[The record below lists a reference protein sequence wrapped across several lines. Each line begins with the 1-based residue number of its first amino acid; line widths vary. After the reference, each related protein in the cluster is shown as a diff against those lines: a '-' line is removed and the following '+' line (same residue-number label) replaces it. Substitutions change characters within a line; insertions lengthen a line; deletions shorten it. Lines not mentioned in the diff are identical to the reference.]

1 MLLILSIRSKK
12 THNPKPKLRRE
23 RLNMRV
29 VVDPGHA
36 GRNIDPGA
44 VNATT
49 GLQEA
54 DVALSVSR
62 LVEKYLLAVGY
73 EVKLTRIDWEQA
85 ETDDLSYRTA
95 LANDWGADIFIS
107 LHCNSAENPRAEG
120 YEVWTSPGDTLGD
133 TLATSLYRQIADEFP
148 DRKGRTDYSDG
159 DPDKESRFYVLVHTD
174 APACLVEMA
183 FISNEE
189 EAALL
194 ADAAWQDRYARAIA
208 RGVTDYFVAMEG

>member
-1 MLLILSIRSKK
+1 
-12 THNPKPKLRRE
+12 
-23 RLNMRV
+23 MRV

-73 EVKLTRIDWEQA
+73 EVKLTRNDWEQA
-85 ETDDLSYRTA
+85 KTDDLSYRTT

-107 LHCNSAENPRAEG
+107 LHC
-120 YEVWTSPGDTLGD
+120 L
-133 TLATSLYRQIADEFP
+133 SLVKSCP
-148 DRKGRTDYSDG
+148 
-159 DPDKESRFYVLVHTD
+159 L
-174 APACLVEMA
+174 C
-183 FISNEE
+183 
-189 EAALL
+189 
-194 ADAAWQDRYARAIA
+194 
-208 RGVTDYFVAMEG
+208 

>member
-1 MLLILSIRSKK
+1 M
-12 THNPKPKLRRE
+12 
-23 RLNMRV
+23 LNMKV
-29 VVDPGHA
+29 VIDPGHA

-44 VNATT
+44 VNGST

-54 DVALSVSR
+54 DVALVISR
-62 LVEKYLLAVGY
+62 QVANYLLNVGY
-73 EVKLTRIDWEQA
+73 EVKLTRTEWEQE

-107 LHCNSAENPRAEG
+107 LHCNSAANQSAEG
-120 YEVWTSPGDTLGD
+120 YEVWTSPGNTLGD
-133 TLATSLYRQIADEFP
+133 KLATRIYGQIAAEFP
-148 DRKGRTDYSDG
+148 DRAGRTDYSDG

-183 FISNEE
+183 FISNDE
-189 EAALL
+189 EAGLL

-208 RGVTDYFVAMEG
+208 RGVTDYFAAMEG

>member
-1 MLLILSIRSKK
+1 
-12 THNPKPKLRRE
+12 
-23 RLNMRV
+23 MRIV
-29 VVDPGHA
+29 IDPGHA

-44 VNATT
+44 VNGTT

-54 DVALSVSR
+54 DVALMISR
-62 LVEKYLLAVGY
+62 LVENYLLNVGY
-73 EVKLTRIDWEQA
+73 EVKLTRTEWEQE

-107 LHCNSAENPRAEG
+107 LHCNSAANQSAEG
-120 YEVWTSPGDTLGD
+120 YEVWTSPGNTLGD
-133 TLATSLYRQIADEFP
+133 KLATRIYGQIAAEFP
-148 DRKGRTDYSDG
+148 DRAGRTDYSDG

-183 FISNEE
+183 FISNDA

>member
-1 MLLILSIRSKK
+1 
-12 THNPKPKLRRE
+12 
-23 RLNMRV
+23 MRV
-29 VVDPGHA
+29 VIDPGHA

-44 VNATT
+44 VNKTT

-54 DVALSVSR
+54 DISLSVSR

-73 EVKLTRIDWEQA
+73 EVKLTRTDFEQV
-85 ETDDLSYRTA
+85 ETDDLSYRTT

-107 LHCNSAENPRAEG
+107 LHCNSATNQKAKG
-120 YEVWTSPGDTLGD
+120 YEVWTSPGNTLGD
-133 TLATSLYRQIADEFP
+133 KLATCIYEQIAAEFP
-148 DRKGRTDYSDG
+148 DRAGRTDYSDG

-183 FISNEE
+183 FISNDA

-194 ADAAWQDRYARAIA
+194 VDAAWQDRYARAIA
-208 RGVTDYFVAMEG
+208 RGVTDYFAAMEG

>member
-1 MLLILSIRSKK
+1 MRIIL
-12 THNPKPKLRRE
+12 
-23 RLNMRV
+23 
-29 VVDPGHA
+29 DPGHA

-44 VNATT
+44 VNAAT

-54 DVALSVSR
+54 DVALSVSK

-73 EVKLTRIDWEQA
+73 TVKLTRTEWEQE

-95 LANDWGADIFIS
+95 LANEWAADIFIS
-107 LHCNSAENPRAEG
+107 LHCNSAENPSAEG

-133 TLATSLYRQIADEFP
+133 ALATSLYRQIADEFP

-189 EAALL
+189 EAGLL
-194 ADAAWQDRYARAIA
+194 ADDAWQDRYARAIA

>member
-1 MLLILSIRSKK
+1 M
-12 THNPKPKLRRE
+12 
-23 RLNMRV
+23 LNMKV
-29 VVDPGHA
+29 VIDPGHA

-44 VNATT
+44 VNGST

-54 DVALSVSR
+54 DVALVISR
-62 LVEKYLLAVGY
+62 QVANYLLNVGY
-73 EVKLTRIDWEQA
+73 EVKQTRTEWEQE

-107 LHCNSAENPRAEG
+107 LHCNSAANQSAEG
-120 YEVWTSPGDTLGD
+120 YEVWTSPGNTLGD
-133 TLATSLYRQIADEFP
+133 KLATCIYGQIAAEFP
-148 DRKGRTDYSDG
+148 DRAGRTDYSDG

-183 FISNEE
+183 FISNDE
-189 EAALL
+189 EAGLL

-208 RGVTDYFVAMEG
+208 RGVTDYFAAMEG

>member
-1 MLLILSIRSKK
+1 M
-12 THNPKPKLRRE
+12 
-23 RLNMRV
+23 LNMKV
-29 VVDPGHA
+29 VIDPGHA

-44 VNATT
+44 VNGST

-54 DVALSVSR
+54 DVALVISR
-62 LVEKYLLAVGY
+62 QVASYLLNVGY
-73 EVKLTRIDWEQA
+73 EVKLTRTEWEQE

-107 LHCNSAENPRAEG
+107 LHCNSAANQSAEG
-120 YEVWTSPGDTLGD
+120 YEVWTSPGNTLGD
-133 TLATSLYRQIADEFP
+133 KLATCIYGQIAAEFP
-148 DRKGRTDYSDG
+148 DRAGRTDYSDG

-183 FISNEE
+183 FISNDA

-194 ADAAWQDRYARAIA
+194 ADAEWKDRYARAIA

>member
-1 MLLILSIRSKK
+1 
-12 THNPKPKLRRE
+12 
-23 RLNMRV
+23 MRIV
-29 VVDPGHA
+29 IDPGHA

-44 VNATT
+44 VNGTT

-54 DVALSVSR
+54 DVALMISR
-62 LVEKYLLAVGY
+62 LVENYLFNVGY
-73 EVKLTRIDWEQA
+73 EVKLTRTEWEQE

-107 LHCNSAENPRAEG
+107 LHCNSAENPSAEG

-133 TLATSLYRQIADEFP
+133 TLATCLYRQIAAEFP
-148 DRKGRTDYSDG
+148 DRAGRTDYSDG

>member
-1 MLLILSIRSKK
+1 
-12 THNPKPKLRRE
+12 
-23 RLNMRV
+23 MRV
-29 VVDPGHA
+29 VIDPGHA

-44 VNATT
+44 VNGTT

-54 DVALSVSR
+54 DVALVISR
-62 LVEKYLLAVGY
+62 LVKKYLLAVGY
-73 EVKLTRIDWEQA
+73 EVKLTRTEWEQA

-208 RGVTDYFVAMEG
+208 RGVTDYFVSMEG

>member
-1 MLLILSIRSKK
+1 MKIVI
-12 THNPKPKLRRE
+12 
-23 RLNMRV
+23 
-29 VVDPGHA
+29 DPGHA

-44 VNATT
+44 VHAAT

-54 DVALSVSR
+54 DVALIISR
-62 LVEKYLLAVGY
+62 LVENYLPAVGY
-73 EVKLTRIDWEQA
+73 EVKLTRTEWEQA

-95 LANDWGADIFIS
+95 LANGWSADIFIS
-107 LHCNSAENPRAEG
+107 LHCNSAANQSAEG
-120 YEVWTSPGDTLGD
+120 YEVWTSMGDTQGD
-133 TLATSLYRQIADEFP
+133 RLATCIYKQIAAEFP
-148 DRKGRTDYSDG
+148 DRAGRTDYSDG

-183 FISNEE
+183 FISNDE

-208 RGVTDYFVAMEG
+208 RGVTDYTAALEG

>member
-1 MLLILSIRSKK
+1 M
-12 THNPKPKLRRE
+12 
-23 RLNMRV
+23 LNMKV
-29 VVDPGHA
+29 VIDPGHA

-44 VNATT
+44 VNGST

-54 DVALSVSR
+54 DVALVISR
-62 LVEKYLLAVGY
+62 QVENYLLNVGY
-73 EVKLTRIDWEQA
+73 EVKLTRTEWEQE

-107 LHCNSAENPRAEG
+107 LHCNSAANQSAEG
-120 YEVWTSPGDTLGD
+120 YEVWTSPGNTLGD
-133 TLATSLYRQIADEFP
+133 KLATRIYGQIAAEFP
-148 DRKGRTDYSDG
+148 DRAGRTDYSDG

-183 FISNEE
+183 FISNDA

>member
-1 MLLILSIRSKK
+1 
-12 THNPKPKLRRE
+12 
-23 RLNMRV
+23 MRV

-54 DVALSVSR
+54 GVALSVSR

-120 YEVWTSPGDTLGD
+120 YEVWTSPGDTLEIHLRHASMGKLLPSFPIGLAERI
-133 TLATSLYRQIADEFP
+133 TLTAIPIRSRVSMYWFIPTLLPAWWKWRSFQTM
-148 DRKGRTDYSDG
+148 RKRHYWRTPHGRTG
-159 DPDKESRFYVLVHTD
+159 MRERL
-174 APACLVEMA
+174 
-183 FISNEE
+183 
-189 EAALL
+189 
-194 ADAAWQDRYARAIA
+194 
-208 RGVTDYFVAMEG
+208 RGE